1 MAKVM
6 MAKEIVL
13 TVPNK
18 VGVMA
23 KISKA
28 LADKGINIEAVAG
41 YAKSDAEAEVMIV
54 AGKAVAGLD
63 KLDLGGRVSM
73 KERDILL
80 LELENKPGV
89 IKEVTEKLAAGGVN
103 IKYLYG
109 TACASGCPSRLVL
122 STGDDQKALSIL
134 KK

>member
-1 MAKVM
+1 MVKVM

-28 LADKGINIEAVAG
+28 LADKGVNIEGVAG

-54 AGKAVAGLD
+54 VNRAVAGLD

-73 KERDILL
+73 KERDMLL
-80 LELENKPGV
+80 LEVENKPGAL
-89 IKEVTEKLAAGGVN
+89 KEVFEKLAAGGVD
-103 IKYLYG
+103 IRYLYG

-122 STGDDQKALSIL
+122 STGDNQKALGIL